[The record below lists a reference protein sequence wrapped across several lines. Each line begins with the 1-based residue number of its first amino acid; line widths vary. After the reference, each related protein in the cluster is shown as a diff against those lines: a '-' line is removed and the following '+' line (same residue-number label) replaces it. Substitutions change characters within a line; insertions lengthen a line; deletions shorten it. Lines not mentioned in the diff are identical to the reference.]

1 MLTEF
6 FNFFFK
12 NNLKVTSLSS
22 TSADYLSCK
31 THTSSETFTIQQSM
45 PVFIAKGI
53 LNFTFCRNKATDL
66 RIEIAKP
73 CGNAYRKP
81 AVEIVKM

>member
-1 MLTEF
+1 
-6 FNFFFK
+6 
-12 NNLKVTSLSS
+12 
-22 TSADYLSCK
+22 
-31 THTSSETFTIQQSM
+31 M